1 MCTSNYFTIVD
12 LIKSTTAESL
22 KINNRPSDEVRE
34 ELELT
39 VCKVNLI
46 SLIAH
51 AYGTTIRV
59 TSGYRCKRLN
69 QAVGGVNNSL
79 HMQGRAVDFVV
90 SNPNIKHKLHDALKE
105 EACLKLLGI
114 CELIEYPNFIHVGF
128 LRSSLEVKK

>member
-1 MCTSNYFTIVD
+1 MSTSNYFTIVD
-12 LIKSTTAESL
+12 LMRSTTADHL
-22 KINNRPSDEVRE
+22 NIDNHPNDEVRE

-51 AYGTTIRV
+51 AYGTTIQV

-69 QAVGGVNNSL
+69 KALGGANNSL

-90 SNPNIKHKLHDALKE
+90 SDPNIKHKLHDALKE
-105 EACLKLLGI
+105 EACVKLLGV
-114 CELIEYPNFIHVGF
+114 CELMEYTNFIHVGF